1 MSVFP
6 PLQFIFD
13 QVLFVQILFDQS
25 LFDQFTSIQ
34 PTLHQV
40 FLSKPASL
48 QLAVSWLNQPW
59 LEQVRLSLY
68 HLDQWVN
75 IQVAQQLNHL
85 SLLSIGFLFGA
96 GLLTSLTPCTLSMLP
111 ITMGYIG
118 GYEAK
123 NRWQGTV
130 QSIWFALGLS
140 TTLAGLGI
148 GAALLG
154 RIYGKVGT
162 GLGLVV
168 SVVAILM
175 GLYLLEALPLRLP
188 SLSLGQNWN
197 LEHLPKGV
205 RAFLLGLTFGLVA
218 SPCST
223 PVLAT
228 LLAWISSTQNPV
240 LGGGLL
246 LSYTSGYVLPIIVVG
261 MFTASMKQFLSIRQW
276 SGWINPASG
285 VLLVGFGVFSLVTRL
300 LPISV

>member
-1 MSVFP
+1 MSVFS

-40 FLSKPASL
+40 FLSKPAPL

-75 IQVAQQLNHL
+75 IQVAQQLDHL

-188 SLSLGQNWN
+188 SLSLGQNWS